1 VGAGRAHAQAPLDLV
16 ELTNGGFLRGS
27 VLAYEPGRP
36 VVVQL
41 PDGTTRTLA
50 PGEVARV
57 RLGGVESRSTVAPEP
72 SPEVTAPAPAV
83 EAVPAEPTP
92 EPAAAPS
99 GPAVALAISAPEL
112 DGGVWRMNDGA
123 GDASPWPDFE
133 AAARPSYGVVHFGI
147 AAGVGVNHRFAQTGE
162 VSNTTGVRVEVAAF
176 LDVRPVSSVPYRL
189 RLEAALGFMNN
200 DPGFGVVNFL
210 ARFYPLALDLGD
222 YVTWRVG
229 GELGG
234 RYVDSWGGRFAYRL
248 NQLLLEGG
256 PCTEVALTLLDR
268 RFEIGALFELP
279 VVEGRVSGAVIGL
292 GATLRA
298 SYLF

>member
-1 VGAGRAHAQAPLDLV
+1 MLRGAGRAHAQAPLDLV

-72 SPEVTAPAPAV
+72 SPEVTAPAPAE

-92 EPAAAPS
+92 EPTAAPS

-112 DGGVWRMNDGA
+112 DGGIWRMNDGA
-123 GDASPWPDFE
+123 GDEHGWPE
-133 AAARPSYGVVHFGI
+133 LERPGPTHSVLHFGL
-147 AAGVGVNHRFAQTGE
+147 AAGVGVNHRFPGGFEE
-162 VSNTTGVRVEVAAF
+162 VDTTGARVEIAAF
-176 LDVRPVSSVPYRL
+176 LDVRPVHWALYRF
-189 RLEAALGFMNN
+189 RVEGALGLMNN
-200 DPGFGVVNFL
+200 DPRFGVVNFL
-210 ARFYPLALDLGD
+210 LRFYPVALDLGD
-222 YVTWRVG
+222 YVAWRVG
-229 GELGG
+229 AELGG
-234 RYVDSWGGRFAYRL
+234 RYGDIWGSYGYRL
-248 NQLLLEGG
+248 NTFLLEGG
-256 PCTEVALTLLDR
+256 PCTEVALTLLER
-268 RFEIGALFELP
+268 RFEVGVLFELP
-279 VVEGRVSGAVIGL
+279 VAEGRYSGAIIGL
-292 GATLRA
+292 VSTLRA